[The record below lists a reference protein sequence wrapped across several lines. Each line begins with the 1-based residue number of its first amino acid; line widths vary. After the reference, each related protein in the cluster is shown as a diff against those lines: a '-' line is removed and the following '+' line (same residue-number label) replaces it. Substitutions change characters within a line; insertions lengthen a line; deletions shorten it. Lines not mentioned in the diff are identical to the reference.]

1 MNSSAT
7 VRALRAATLAISAG
21 TPATVN
27 GLLDKTAGIGESGI
41 SNATGSFASGGVREY
56 PVAVVLASLRMTV
69 GSKIKTALHREVR
82 VRRTVRLHIHQCL
95 LSATCSRSCLTGE
108 T

>member
-1 MNSSAT
+1 MKSSAI

-27 GLLDKTAGIGESGI
+27 GLLDKTAGVGESGI
-41 SNATGSFASGGVREY
+41 SNATGSFASGGAREY

-69 GSKIKTALHREVR
+69 GSKVKTALHR
-82 VRRTVRLHIHQCL
+82 
-95 LSATCSRSCLTGE
+95 
-108 T
+108 